1 MAASMSIIFS
11 TYLIGLITPLH
22 AIYPFRNTSLSI
34 DERVADLI
42 NRLSLEEIAEQMA
55 GAGGGGMHGGEPSPA
70 IPRLGIG
77 KFVWSVECLRGDAM
91 AGNATSFPQALG
103 LAATFNRDIIYQVST
118 ATAAEV
124 RAKNNDFKKQGIF
137 HDHTGLGC
145 FSPVINIMRHPLW
158 GRNQETYGEDPY
170 LTGKLAA
177 WYVQGLQGSHPR
189 YLATAATCKHFAA
202 YDGPEDLPVSR
213 ESFDAKVSE
222 FDLRTTFLP
231 QFKSCLK
238 AGASGVMVG
247 VNSVNGI
254 PACLNK
260 YLLTDVLR
268 TEWDFPG
275 YVVSDAGALEFSI
288 QFHHYLP
295 NYIDTAAAGV
305 NAGLNLELAPDHYNA
320 TVYRTI
326 PAAVKRGQLSEN
338 LVRERAKPVFATRM
352 RLGEFDPPAMNPYTK
367 YNLSLIQS
375 LEHQELSLRAAIQ
388 SLVLLKNDGILPLKK
403 KLKTLALIGPMAN
416 TTSQIMGDYAADVD
430 TRFISTVLH
439 GIHLSETMQYSAG
452 CDDTWCQEYMSG
464 KVIQAVSSS
473 DATLLCLG
481 TGQAVETE
489 NIDRADMLLP
499 GKQKNLLQDVI
510 KYSKGPVILLLFS
523 GGPLDIRL
531 AVTSAKVAAI
541 LQCFFPAQAT
551 GKALQS
557 VLTLSEP
564 YSNPAGRLPF
574 TWYASQEQVPKMTD
588 YSMKNKTYRYFT
600 GHPLYPFGYGLSYSQ
615 FKYTDFHIEPVK
627 VKAGESVTITFK
639 VTNLGPYDGD
649 EVVQVYMSWQNS
661 SVPAPR
667 IQLVSFD
674 RIHLKNGQ
682 TVSQKF
688 TVTSEQ
694 MAVWVTEK
702 GFVVEPG
709 VMTLYTG
716 PTPATITMQGVQSR
730 LLEGHFSVYR

>member
-1 MAASMSIIFS
+1 MAAPTTIIFS
-11 TYLIGLITPLH
+11 SFVIGLITPLQ

-42 NRLSLEEIAEQMA
+42 NRLSLDEIAEQMA

-77 KFVWSVECLRGDAM
+77 KFVWSVECLRGDGM

-103 LAATFNRDIIYQVST
+103 LAASFNREIIYKVAT

-124 RAKNNDFKKQGIF
+124 RAKNNDFVKRGIF

-170 LTGKLAA
+170 LTGDLAA
-177 WYVQGLQGSHPR
+177 WFVRGLQGSHPR
-189 YLATAATCKHFAA
+189 YLAAAATCKHFAA
-202 YDGPEDLPVSR
+202 YDGPEDLPVGR
-213 ESFDAKVSE
+213 ESFNAKVSE

-231 QFKSCLK
+231 QFKSCVK
-238 AGASGVMVG
+238 AGASGVMCSY
-247 VNSVNGI
+247 NSVNGI
-254 PACLNK
+254 PACLSK

-268 TEWDFPG
+268 TDWGFPG

-295 NYIDTAAAGV
+295 TYADTAAAAV
-305 NAGLNLELAPDHYNA
+305 QAGLNLELAPDHYNT
-320 TVYRTI
+320 TVYRAI
-326 PAAVKRGQLSEN
+326 PAAVERGQLSES
-338 LVRERAKPVFATRM
+338 LVRERVKPVFATRL
-352 RLGEFDPPAMNPYTK
+352 RLGEFDPPSLNPYTQ

-375 LEHQELSLRAAIQ
+375 PEHQDLSLQAAIQ

-416 TTSQIMGDYAADVD
+416 TTSQIMGDYSADVEE
-430 TRFISTVLH
+430 RYISTVLD
-439 GIHLSETMQYSAG
+439 GIALSEMMRYSAG
-452 CDDTWCQEYMSG
+452 CDDTWCREYWAAE
-464 KVIQAVSSS
+464 VIQAVSST
-473 DATLLCLG
+473 DATVLCLG

-489 NIDRADMLLP
+489 NFDRVDMLLP
-499 GKQKNLLQDVI
+499 GKQKDLLQDVI

-531 AVTSAKVAAI
+531 AVSSAKVAAI

-557 VLTLSEP
+557 VLTLSDS

-574 TWYASQEQVPKMTD
+574 TWYASQQQVPKMTD

-600 GHPLYPFGYGLSYSQ
+600 GQPLYPFGYGLSYSK
-615 FKYTDFHIEPVK
+615 FKYTDFHIQPVK
-627 VKAGESVTITFK
+627 VKVGESVTITFK

-649 EVVQVYMSWQNS
+649 EVVQVYMSWHNS
-661 SVPAPR
+661 SVSAPH
-667 IQLVSFD
+667 IQLVAFD
-674 RIHLKNGQ
+674 RIHLRNRQ
-682 TVSQKF
+682 TVSQKY
-688 TVTSEQ
+688 TVTPEQ

-709 VMTLYTG
+709 EMTLYMG
-716 PTPATITMQGVQSR
+716 PIPAMHPGQGVRSP
-730 LLEGHFSVYR
+730 LLEGNFTVYR